1 MILRLSPYVH
11 CRSLWFDE
19 ALLALNLVDRGY
31 AHLTA
36 PLDYHQAAPLAFL
49 WAERAIISLS
59 HTNEYTLR
67 LLPFMAGV
75 AVLPLCFLLA
85 RQYVNP
91 LGALLALTI
100 VSLCPYLIYYS
111 NEVKQYSL
119 DVLISTMLILYSA
132 TMVDAPLRRRGMIAL
147 ALCGSVSLW
156 LSHPSV
162 FVLGG
167 IGAALFISRL
177 LKGRTT
183 DVIYLAL
190 IGASWLCSFSV
201 LYFVSLRFIAGDHAF
216 RSFWSDG
223 MLPSPIGFR
232 GACRWMCDVACKSF
246 HDPLGFTAAAVP
258 GALAVIGC
266 ADVARRNVGK
276 CLILLLPVVLVAF
289 AAMLRL
295 YPFLGRLILFIVP
308 IYSVFIGAGV
318 SWMCK
323 GMSPFRV
330 AACVV
335 MFLYIV
341 VFPGGKKALGEALQ
355 PGGKEE
361 ARSGIEMISQ
371 NAAPGDILYVYHG
384 AVPPFEFYRGLISTT
399 NVEVI
404 RGVNARQH
412 PEEYVTDIEHIRGRR
427 RVWSL
432 FAHVVPEL
440 AIDEEE
446 FILKLLD
453 TRGRR
458 LAKFD
463 FTGARVYLHEFQ
475 SDDCA
480 GSLTQRAVP

>member
-1 MILRLSPYVH
+1 MSHLSHPLRKVQPVPEGGPFPFALIRYGGDRQAGAARTIRFHAGWTALALVTLGVIRPSPYVH

-59 HTNEYTLR
+59 HTNEYTL
-67 LLPFMAGV
+67 PPI
-75 AVLPLCFLLA
+75 AVYGWSGSLA
-85 RQYVNP
+85 
-91 LGALLALTI
+91 ALLSSGSAICEPARRTSCTDYSVALS
-100 VSLCPYLIYYS
+100 VPDHYS
-111 NEVKQYSL
+111 NEVKQYSS

-183 DVIYLAL
+183 DVIYLARL
-190 IGASWLCSFSV
+190 VRAWLCSFSV

-246 HDPLGFTAAAVP
+246 HDPLGFTAARASV
-258 GALAVIGC
+258 LAVIGC

-276 CLILLLPVVLVAF
+276 CGLSSCYLLCLWR
-289 AAMLRL
+289 LR
-295 YPFLGRLILFIVP
+295 PC
-308 IYSVFIGAGV
+308 S
-318 SWMCK
+318 
-323 GMSPFRV
+323 
-330 AACVV
+330 AC
-335 MFLYIV
+335 I
-341 VFPGGKKALGEALQ
+341 
-355 PGGKEE
+355 
-361 ARSGIEMISQ
+361 RS
-371 NAAPGDILYVYHG
+371 
-384 AVPPFEFYRGLISTT
+384 
-399 NVEVI
+399 
-404 RGVNARQH
+404 
-412 PEEYVTDIEHIRGRR
+412 
-427 RVWSL
+427 
-432 FAHVVPEL
+432 
-440 AIDEEE
+440 
-446 FILKLLD
+446 
-453 TRGRR
+453 
-458 LAKFD
+458 
-463 FTGARVYLHEFQ
+463 
-475 SDDCA
+475 SDN
-480 GSLTQRAVP
+480 